1 MLTKN
6 DFSTLGKIIDKKLDT
21 KLDPIKKDITIIK
34 TDVKNI
40 QKDVRKIKK
49 DLDGHIDLTDKWIL
63 YHDKRIRKVENKL
76 GIETPEFA
84 GSQI

>member
-6 DFSTLGKIIDKKLDT
+6 DIKILDNKFDEKL
-21 KLDPIKKDITIIK
+21 KPIHDDIK
-34 TDVKNI
+34 TIKNDVKNV

-49 DLDGHIDLTDKWIL
+49 DLDGHINLTDKWII
-63 YHDKRIRKVENKL
+63 YHDKRIRKVETKL
-76 GIETPEFA
+76 EIETPEFA